1 MLPWNLKFKCEFEY
15 TEYSRG
21 SKYTFVIYQTSQI
34 EILVNWIVSNMTEYK
49 QIFAKGWKTEI
60 ELFVISPNLS

>member
-1 MLPWNLKFKCEFEY
+1 MLPLNFKFKCEFEY

-21 SKYTFVIYQTSQI
+21 SKYMFVIYQTSQI

-49 QIFAKGWKTEI
+49 QIFAKGWKAEI
-60 ELFVISPNLS
+60 ELFVTSHNLS